1 MWLWRITITSD
12 REILRLYHRIRLHS
26 CRECNLRR
34 YQIVIN
40 EYLKRCQRESSRRG
54 ECGSSRLLR
63 FNKWKWALWSYFW
76 SRPPGAAR
84 GDDPILSGR
93 KSYLAAVFPPDE
105 GVAVYRWL
113 DDITSANTRL
123 MVVCCSGGWF
133 TLVPLVI
140 HRSSKWRWTSR
151 ASFSFRVSLLCM
163 ESPPCGLESF

>member
-1 MWLWRITITSD
+1 MKYVTAPPFILHLYNMWLWRITITSS

-93 KSYLAAVFPPDE
+93 KSYLAAVFPPRRGSSGLQVVRRHHECKYPAD
-105 GVAVYRWL
+105 GCLLPR
-113 DDITSANTRL
+113 RL
-123 MVVCCSGGWF
+123 
-133 TLVPLVI
+133 I
-140 HRSSKWRWTSR
+140 HFGSISD
-151 ASFSFRVSLLCM
+151 
-163 ESPPCGLESF
+163 SPVQ